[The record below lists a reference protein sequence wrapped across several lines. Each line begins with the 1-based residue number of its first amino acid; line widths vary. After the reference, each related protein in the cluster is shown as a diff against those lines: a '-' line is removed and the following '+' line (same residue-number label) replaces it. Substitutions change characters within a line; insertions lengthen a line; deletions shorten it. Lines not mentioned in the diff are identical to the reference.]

1 MTHHSHDMPAVV
13 CLRLPRYVHVDAA
26 GVKMDDCCTG
36 TLLPAPAG
44 STFQQCCASGVV
56 DAAGHCCSSPLT
68 VDGCGVCGGSG
79 IGIDASG
86 VCCSGDDAALDAQ
99 GRCCT
104 AGVDTCGV
112 CGGASDTCG
121 LQSTL
126 DIVVPAAAC
135 NASYSTS
142 ANLFRA
148 TPSGASLAAS
158 VQRAAAAALGVRASD
173 VVVGRVSC
181 AGVTGPQQT
190 GLALASVTVAVLPVS
205 TPAQLHAPGT
215 LTQLGLVEL
224 PLSRRLLGGIVA
236 GRGLAIGSPA
246 TSPGSGA

>member
-1 MTHHSHDMPAVV
+1 V
-13 CLRLPRYVHVDAA
+13 
-26 GVKMDDCCTG
+26 GV
-36 TLLPAPAG
+36 LLGAPPG
-44 STFQQCCASGVV
+44 STSQQCCASGVV
-56 DAAGHCCSSPLT
+56 DAAGHCCSSPVT

-158 VQRAAAAALGVRASD
+158 VQRAAAAALGV
-173 VVVGRVSC
+173 
-181 AGVTGPQQT
+181 PQ
-190 GLALASVTVAVLPVS
+190 ASVVIVRVQCASSPGSATTIGTVTVVLQPSSVGGFPAALHTTAALVSLGAVALQS
-205 TPAQLHAPGT
+205 
-215 LTQLGLVEL
+215 
-224 PLSRRLLGGIVA
+224 S
-236 GRGLAIGSPA
+236 SS
-246 TSPGSGA
+246 SPGSGRLLAVGAPASAAGSGE